1 MVRIQGE
8 KSILAIGPAS
18 TQFTE
23 LGDAELEGCSKIGET
38 HLCIIHHMWSSD
50 PTTSCLAIIYFQGA
64 ATIKLRCK
72 VATEPA
78 NFILERLN

>member
-1 MVRIQGE
+1 MVCIHGE

-38 HLCIIHHMWSSD
+38 HLCIFQHMWSSD
-50 PTTSCLAIIYFQGA
+50 PTTSSLAVIYFHGA
-64 ATIKLRCK
+64 ASKLRSK

-78 NFILERLN
+78 KFILERLD